1 MPIEQFT
8 ISNKDAI
15 KLARCEKV
23 PPLMVIAG
31 PNGVGK
37 STLLEALKRNIPS
50 GREPNVQIK
59 ATPSSTPLYISP
71 HRVFVPHEIHRLL
84 PLLASRKF
92 RETLR
97 SEILPGLPSYLGGIP
112 SYLTGGVSR
121 DKNQPDFAPS
131 DVKRRIAEID
141 AEFDHILRIVYDKY
155 DGTVPPGVLPKDHLK
170 PLRDF
175 VERFLHLKLKEVK
188 IEGNSYRVYFINRLG
203 IPVEYNALSSGEKD
217 AIAMM
222 FPFIEKRIENELA
235 RAKGENLP
243 NEDIVVLI
251 DGPEEYLHPSLQRA
265 FIEYL
270 RGEIKEASDRG
281 EKLQFIIATHSPTIV
296 NEATIDELYVMLFPD
311 QVSGGNQLI
320 RVTDEVQK
328 LKVIK
333 DFLGDVSILATG
345 KPLLILE
352 GPQDA
357 NVVKILF
364 PDIEK
369 EFVLRY
375 FGGKGEIKKLI
386 KALQE
391 VMPELWHKGFRMF
404 AILDKDREEVK
415 NLDKLGSIH
424 LLPVACMEN
433 LLLSDVEA
441 IYGALTVLAGY
452 EKLKEKGI
460 KSVQDLEKLI
470 DKILRDPD
478 LISKEIKR
486 RIGAQIE
493 IKYSIKDFNIETLTN
508 SEKIKESI
516 VRECIEPKIL
526 QLVRKVNYEKEKID
540 DIISQGRSK
549 VLKEFSGKVILGKLS
564 KEFSVERDVLGREIA
579 NQMRTLGRIPK
590 ELVNIIEE
598 IRKSLKR

>member
-8 ISNKDAI
+8 ISNKDVI
-15 KLARCEKV
+15 KLASCEKV

-37 STLLEALKRNIPS
+37 STLLEVLKRNIPS
-50 GREPNVQIK
+50 ARESNVQIK

-97 SEILPGLPSYLGGIP
+97 SESLPGLPPYLGGIP
-112 SYLTGGVSR
+112 SYLTGGVPR

-141 AEFDHILRIVYDKY
+141 AEFDHIVRVVYDKY
-155 DGTVPPGVLPKDHLK
+155 GGTVPSGTLPKDPLK

-175 VERFLHLKLKEVK
+175 VERFLHLRLKEVK
-188 IEGNSYRVYFINRLG
+188 IEGNSYKVYFINRLG

-222 FPFIEKRIENELA
+222 FTFIEKRIENELA
-235 RAKGENLP
+235 RAKGENLSS
-243 NEDIVVLI
+243 EDIVVLI

-281 EKLQFIIATHSPTIV
+281 ERLQFIIATHSPTIV

-333 DFLGDVSILATG
+333 DFLGDISVLATG
-345 KPLLILE
+345 KPLLVLE
-352 GPQDA
+352 GPQD
-357 NVVKILF
+357 VDILKILF
-364 PDIEK
+364 PDIER

-375 FGGKGEIKKLI
+375 FRGKGEIKKLI

-391 VMPELWHKGFRMF
+391 VIPELWYKGFRMF
-404 AILDKDREEVK
+404 AILDKDREEFK
-415 NLDKLGSIH
+415 DLDKLGIIY
-424 LLPVACMEN
+424 LLPVTCMEN
-433 LLLSDVEA
+433 LLLNDVEA
-441 IYGALTVLAGY
+441 IYEALKVQSGY
-452 EKLKEKGI
+452 GKLKERGI
-460 KSVQDLEKLI
+460 NSAQDLEKLI
-470 DKILRDPD
+470 SKILHDPD
-478 LISKEIKR
+478 LISEEIKR

-493 IKYSIKDFNIETLTN
+493 IKYSIKDFNIQTLTD
-508 SEKIKESI
+508 SEKIKEFI
-516 VRECIEPKIL
+516 IRDCVEPKIL
-526 QLVRKVNYEKEKID
+526 RLVKKANDEKRKID
-540 DIISQGRSK
+540 IILQEHTK
-549 VLKEFSGKVILGKLS
+549 ALKEFSGKVILGKLS

-579 NQMRTLGRIPK
+579 NQMRILGRIPK

-598 IRKSLKR
+598 IRKNLKR